1 MPINTI
7 KNNIKNNIESDLI
20 DAPDTLAR
28 CLVAD
33 SQVRTVAVNL
43 QTAWLDLLG
52 QKQLPLVVQQLLG
65 DLCAVAP
72 LLAATLKLDGAL
84 VLQIQG
90 DSKSPV
96 RLIVV
101 EYTANRTLRAAVTF
115 NDAVDWSDFLTHFMA
130 ATIGLQQLVNVQG
143 LGRFV
148 VILDPTHKLPGQ
160 KPYTS
165 LVPIVGNCVAHSI
178 DYYMANSEQLSTK
191 VLLASSPTACA
202 GILIQRMPLLG
213 GKLAT
218 HLQQITFND
227 QGHEVLA
234 DEAHDDTWLRMKH
247 LVNTLKPTEMLLT
260 NPVTLLRRLFWQEN
274 PIAADSQIVRFFC
287 ACSRQKV
294 QNMLKMLGAE
304 EVNSIVLEQGQVSVN
319 CDYCG
324 SAYHFDK
331 VDCAAIMAS
340 ASSTLSTEVNSVQ

>member
-1 MPINTI
+1 MPTNTT
-7 KNNIKNNIESDLI
+7 KNNIENNIEVNLI

-33 SQVRTVAVNL
+33 SQVRAVAVNL
-43 QTAWLDLLG
+43 QTTWIDLLG
-52 QKQLPLVVQQLLG
+52 QKQLPTAVQQLLG

-84 VLQIQG
+84 ILQIQG

-101 EYTANRTLRAAVTF
+101 EYTANRTLRAAVTLSET
-115 NDAVDWSDFLTHFMA
+115 VDWADFTTHCA
-130 ATIGLQQLVNVQG
+130 ADVIGLQQLVNAQG
-143 LGRFV
+143 LGRFI
-148 VILDPTHKLPGQ
+148 VILDPTQKLPGQ

-165 LVPIVGNCVAHSI
+165 LVPIVGDCTAHCI
-178 DYYMANSEQLSTK
+178 DYYMANSEQLPTK
-191 VLLASSPTACA
+191 VLLSSNSIACA
-202 GILIQRMPLLG
+202 GLFIQRMPSSG

-218 HLQQITFND
+218 HLQHITFND

-234 DEAHDDTWLRMKH
+234 DETHDDTWLRMKY
-247 LVNTLKPTEMLLT
+247 LVNTLTPTEMLLT

-274 PIAADSQIVRFFC
+274 PIAADSQTIRFFC
-287 ACSRQKV
+287 GCSRQKV

-304 EVNSIVLEQGQVSVN
+304 EINSIVAEQGQISVN
-319 CDYCG
+319 CDYC
-324 SAYHFDK
+324 STAYQFDS
-331 VDCAAIMAS
+331 VDCAAIIAS
-340 ASSTLSTEVNSVQ
+340 DLSTLTTEINSVQ